1 MKNLSLFLL
10 SLLSL
15 SCFAQDLTV
24 IDTIKFKCSYEYK
37 YLLDTTATSNKKY
50 SRLDILHL
58 QIGSKSSK
66 CFSYRTYQIDSISA
80 YGDYHKYIDDIM
92 RKVYDEVHGDRK
104 MWKRELVKKM
114 PVRGMSTLVFKN
126 HPDGKVTVLDNIF
139 TDNFQYEDDINPQE
153 WDLQED
159 SVKTILGHECQKAT
173 CNFRGREWTAWFA
186 LDVPISDGPWKFSG
200 LPGLIME
207 VYDKGVQHYFCIN
220 GLQQADS
227 AEPLYFG
234 IDGKDVSK
242 FQKVKRTDFLKSA
255 YDYFR
260 DPEKY
265 RTMST
270 GISFGF
276 SPEKYEVKY
285 DLLERE

>member
-1 MKNLSLFLL
+1 MRTIQLLFAV
-10 SLLSL
+10 LLSL
-15 SCFAQDLTV
+15 SCYAQDLTV
-24 IDTIKFKCSYEYK
+24 IDTIKLKCSYEYK
-37 YLLDTTATSNKKY
+37 YLADTTATTNKKY
-50 SRLDILHL
+50 YSDILHL

-80 YGDYHKYIDDIM
+80 YGDYHKYIRDIM
-92 RKVYDEVHGDRK
+92 LKARNEGLSRNEMIMKV
-104 MWKRELVKKM
+104 
-114 PVRGMSTLVFKN
+114 PVRGMTTYVFKN

-139 TDNFQYEDDINPQE
+139 TDEFQYEDDINPQE

-159 SVKTILGHECQKAT
+159 SVKTIHGHECQKAT

-220 GLQQADS
+220 GLQQMDS

-234 IDGKDVSK
+234 IDGKNVSK
-242 FQKVKRTDFLKSA
+242 FQKVKRADLLKKQ

-276 SPEKYEVKY
+276 SPGKYEVKH